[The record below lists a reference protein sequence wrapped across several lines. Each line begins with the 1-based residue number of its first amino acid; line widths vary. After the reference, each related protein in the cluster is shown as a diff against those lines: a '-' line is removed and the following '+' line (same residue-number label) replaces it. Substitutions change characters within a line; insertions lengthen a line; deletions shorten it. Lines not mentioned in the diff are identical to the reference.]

1 MVRSLCGTN
10 PNTISYRAIMNSE
23 IPEEVKVMLI
33 GHMESICD
41 LVGSFY
47 DLQGKVEDKD
57 FMLILMEL
65 CKGAFIAGQKVAV
78 EQLKEEIIFKSR
90 GWIK

>member
-41 LVGSFY
+41 L
-47 DLQGKVEDKD
+47 QGKVEDKD

-65 CKGAFIAGQKVAV
+65 CKGAFIAGQADAV
-78 EQLKEEIIFKSR
+78 SQIKKEL
-90 GWIK
+90 IK